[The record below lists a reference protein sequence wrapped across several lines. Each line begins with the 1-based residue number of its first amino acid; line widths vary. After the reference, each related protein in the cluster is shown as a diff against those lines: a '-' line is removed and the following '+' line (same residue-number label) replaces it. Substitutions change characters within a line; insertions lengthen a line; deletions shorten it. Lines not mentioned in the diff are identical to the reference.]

1 MTFLQALVNGIAI
14 AAVYSLLGLGFVII
28 FKSMNVLSF
37 AQPAL
42 MLWGAWWVIYFAS
55 APEAQL
61 LPGGGRSRWSSPR
74 PAGWSSSGSSCGP
87 MVGKSVFAVAIM
99 TIGIDLVV
107 RTMSG
112 NLYDVAVRSTGD
124 PWGFNTVN
132 IGAAR
137 THWASSAGASS
148 STTGGSRPSWW
159 RWSWCWR
166 LLAFFRY
173 SRMGLAMRAAAVDQ
187 EVALIQG
194 VSVGAVFSVS
204 WAIAAV
210 LAMFAGLF
218 MSPDTGA
225 LTASMYPLAL
235 KALPVVVIG
244 GLDSIGGT
252 LVAALMVGIA
262 EALTNTYQPDAST
275 LACMGHNFSQVV
287 PYLVMFI
294 VLLIRPYG
302 LFGTKEVERV

>member
-42 MLWGAWWVIYFAS
+42 MLWGGWWVVYFAS
-55 APEAQL
+55 LRQFNFYLAVLIALVIAAVTGVVIERVFL
-61 LPGGGRSRWSSPR
+61 R
-74 PAGWSSSGSSCGP
+74 P
-87 MVGKSVFAVAIM
+87 MVGKSIFAVAIM

-107 RTMSG
+107 RTLSG
-112 NLYDVAVRSTGD
+112 NLYDVTVRSTGD
-124 PWGFNTVN
+124 PWGFGTFN
-132 IGAAR
+132 IGGILINHRRVAAMVV
-137 THWASSAGASS
+137 AVVLVSA
-148 STTGGSRPSWW
+148 
-159 RWSWCWR
+159 
-166 LLAFFRY
+166 LLAFFRF
-173 SRMGLAMRAAAVDQ
+173 SRMGLAMRAAAIDQ

-210 LAMFAGLF
+210 LAMFASLF
-218 MSPDTGA
+218 MNPDTGQ

-252 LVAALMVGIA
+252 LLAALLVGLV
-262 EALTNTYQPDAST
+262 ESLTNTYQPTYAAF
-275 LACMGHNFSQVV
+275 LGGNLSQVV
-287 PYLVMFI
+287 PYVVMFI

-302 LFGTKEVERV
+302 FFGTKEVERV

>member
-42 MLWGAWWVIYFAS
+42 MLWGGWWVVYFAS
-55 APEAQL
+55 L
-61 LPGGGRSRWSSPR
+61 RSFNFYLAVLIAVVIAAATGVVVERVFLR
-74 PAGWSSSGSSCGP
+74 P
-87 MVGKSVFAVAIM
+87 MVGKSIFAVAIM

-107 RTMSG
+107 RTLSG
-112 NLYDVAVRSTGD
+112 NLYDVTVRSTGD
-124 PWGFNTVN
+124 PWGFNTFNLGGILLNHRRV
-132 IGAAR
+132 AAMVV
-137 THWASSAGASS
+137 AVVLVLA
-148 STTGGSRPSWW
+148 
-159 RWSWCWR
+159 

-173 SRMGLAMRAAAVDQ
+173 SRMGLAMRAAAIDQ
-187 EVALIQG
+187 EVALVQG

-210 LAMFAGLF
+210 LALFASLF
-218 MSPDTGA
+218 MNSDTGQ

-252 LVAALMVGIA
+252 LLAALLVGLV
-262 EALTNTYQPDAST
+262 ESLTNTYQPTYAAF
-275 LACMGHNFSQVV
+275 LGGNLSQVI
-287 PYLVMFI
+287 PYVVMFI

-302 LFGTKEVERV
+302 FFGTKEVERV

>member
-1 MTFLQALVNGIAI
+1 MTFLQALVNGVAI
-14 AAVYSLLGLGFVII
+14 AAVYALLGLGFVIV

-55 APEAQL
+55 LRHFNFYVAVLIAV
-61 LPGGGRSRWSSPR
+61 GI
-74 PAGWSSSGSSCGP
+74 AAISGVVIERIFLRP

-107 RTMSG
+107 RTISG
-112 NLYDVAVRSTGD
+112 NMYDVSVRSTGD
-124 PWGFNTVN
+124 PWGFDTFNLGGIIINHRRV
-132 IGAAR
+132 AAMVV
-137 THWASSAGASS
+137 AIVLVLA
-148 STTGGSRPSWW
+148 
-159 RWSWCWR
+159 

-218 MSPDTGA
+218 MNPDTGA

-252 LVAALMVGIA
+252 LLAALLVGVA
-262 EALTNTYQPDAST
+262 ESLTNSFQPTYAAFLGRS
-275 LACMGHNFSQVV
+275 FSQVV

-302 LFGTKEVERV
+302 FFGTKEVERV

>member
-1 MTFLQALVNGIAI
+1 MTFLQAIVNGIAI

-42 MLWGAWWVIYFAS
+42 MLWGGWWVVYFATIINWNFYL
-55 APEAQL
+55 AVVIAVVIAAVTGLVIERVFL
-61 LPGGGRSRWSSPR
+61 R
-74 PAGWSSSGSSCGP
+74 P
-87 MVGKSVFAVAIM
+87 MVGKSIFAVAIM
-99 TIGIDLVV
+99 TIGIDTVV
-107 RTMSG
+107 RAFSG
-112 NLYDVAVRSTGD
+112 NLYDVTVRSTGD
-124 PWGFNTVN
+124 PWGFSTFNLGGILLNHRRV
-132 IGAAR
+132 AALVVSI
-137 THWASSAGASS
+137 ALVVA
-148 STTGGSRPSWW
+148 
-159 RWSWCWR
+159 

-194 VSVGAVFSVS
+194 VSVGAVFALS
-204 WAIAAV
+204 WAMASV
-210 LAMFAGLF
+210 LATMAGLF
-218 MSPDTGA
+218 MNPDTGQ

-252 LVAALMVGIA
+252 LLAALLVGLV
-262 EALTNTYQPDAST
+262 ESLTNTYQPTYAAF
-275 LACMGHNFSQVV
+275 LGGNLSQVM
-287 PYLVMFI
+287 PYVVMFI

-302 LFGTKEVERV
+302 FFGTKEVERV

>member
-42 MLWGAWWVIYFAS
+42 MLWGGWWVVYFAS
-55 APEAQL
+55 L
-61 LPGGGRSRWSSPR
+61 RSFNFYLAVLIAVVIAAVTGVVVERVFLR
-74 PAGWSSSGSSCGP
+74 P

-107 RTMSG
+107 RTLSG
-112 NLYDVAVRSTGD
+112 NLYDVTVRSTGD
-124 PWGFNTVN
+124 PWGFNTFNLGGILLNHRRV
-132 IGAAR
+132 AAMVV
-137 THWASSAGASS
+137 AVVLVLA
-148 STTGGSRPSWW
+148 
-159 RWSWCWR
+159 

-173 SRMGLAMRAAAVDQ
+173 SRMGLAMRAAAIDQ

-210 LAMFAGLF
+210 LALFASLF
-218 MSPDTGA
+218 MNSDTGQ

-252 LVAALMVGIA
+252 LLAALLVGLV
-262 EALTNTYQPDAST
+262 ESLTNTYQPTYAAF
-275 LACMGHNFSQVV
+275 LGGNLSQVI
-287 PYLVMFI
+287 PYVVMFI

-302 LFGTKEVERV
+302 FFGTKEVERV

>member
-1 MTFLQALVNGIAI
+1 MTFLQAIVNGIAI

-42 MLWGAWWVIYFAS
+42 MLWGGWWVVYFAS
-55 APEAQL
+55 L
-61 LPGGGRSRWSSPR
+61 RSFNFYLAVLIALVIAAATGVVIERVFLR
-74 PAGWSSSGSSCGP
+74 P
-87 MVGKSVFAVAIM
+87 MVGKSIFAVAIM

-107 RTMSG
+107 RTLSG
-112 NLYDVAVRSTGD
+112 NLYDVTVRSTGD
-124 PWGFNTVN
+124 PWGFSTFN
-132 IGAAR
+132 IGGILLNHRRVAAMVV
-137 THWASSAGASS
+137 AVVLVLA
-148 STTGGSRPSWW
+148 
-159 RWSWCWR
+159 

-173 SRMGLAMRAAAVDQ
+173 SRMGLAMRAAAIDQ

-210 LAMFAGLF
+210 LAMFASLF
-218 MSPDTGA
+218 MNPDTGQ

-252 LVAALMVGIA
+252 LLAALLVGIV
-262 EALTNTYQPDAST
+262 EALTNTYQPTYAPF
-275 LACMGHNFSQVV
+275 LGGNLSQVI
-287 PYLVMFI
+287 PYVVMFI

-302 LFGTKEVERV
+302 FFGTKEVERV

>member
-42 MLWGAWWVIYFAS
+42 MLWGAWWVIYFTS
-55 APEAQL
+55 AQKLNYYLAVAIAVVLAAATGMIIERL
-61 LPGGGRSRWSSPR
+61 FLR
-74 PAGWSSSGSSCGP
+74 P

-99 TIGIDLVV
+99 TIGIDVLV
-107 RTMSG
+107 RAFSG

-124 PWGFNTVN
+124 PWGFNTIR
-132 IGAAR
+132 IG
-137 THWASSAGASS
+137 G
-148 STTGGSRPSWW
+148 STDALGLATGGILINHR
-159 RWSWCWR
+159 RIAAIVVAVVLVMA
-166 LLAFFRY
+166 LLAFFKY

-252 LVAALMVGIA
+252 LLAALLVGIV
-262 EALTNTYQPDAST
+262 ESLTNTYQPQIDQ
-275 LACMGHNFSQVV
+275 LAWMGNNVGQVI
-287 PYLVMFI
+287 PYFVMFI

-302 LFGTKEVERV
+302 FFGTKEVERV

>member
-1 MTFLQALVNGIAI
+1 MTLLQALVNGVAI

-55 APEAQL
+55 LRKFNFYLAVLIAVGIAAL
-61 LPGGGRSRWSSPR
+61 
-74 PAGWSSSGSSCGP
+74 SGVVIERVFLRP

-112 NLYDVAVRSTGD
+112 NLYDVSVRSTGD

-132 IGAAR
+132 IGGTKNALGLVSGGIIINHRRIAAMVV
-137 THWASSAGASS
+137 AVVLVLA
-148 STTGGSRPSWW
+148 
-159 RWSWCWR
+159 

-194 VSVGAVFSVS
+194 VSVGSVFSVS

-210 LAMFAGLF
+210 LAMFSGLF

-225 LTASMYPLAL
+225 LTASMYPMAL

-252 LVAALMVGIA
+252 LVAALIVGIA
-262 EALTNTYQPDAST
+262 EALTNTYQPGIDQ
-275 LACMGHNFSQVV
+275 LAWMGNNVAQVV
-287 PYLVMFI
+287 PYFVMFI

>member
-42 MLWGAWWVIYFAS
+42 MLWGAWWVIYFTS
-55 APEAQL
+55 AQKLNYYLAVAIAVVLAAATGMIIERL
-61 LPGGGRSRWSSPR
+61 FLR
-74 PAGWSSSGSSCGP
+74 P

-99 TIGIDLVV
+99 TIGIDVLV
-107 RTMSG
+107 RAFSG

-124 PWGFNTVN
+124 PWGFNTVR
-132 IGAAR
+132 IG
-137 THWASSAGASS
+137 G
-148 STTGGSRPSWW
+148 STDALGLATGGILINHR
-159 RWSWCWR
+159 RIAAIVVAVVLVMA
-166 LLAFFRY
+166 LLAFFKY

-252 LVAALMVGIA
+252 LLAALLVGIV
-262 EALTNTYQPDAST
+262 ESLTNTYQPQIDQ
-275 LACMGHNFSQVV
+275 LAWMGNNVGQVI
-287 PYLVMFI
+287 PYFVMFI

-302 LFGTKEVERV
+302 FFGTKEVERV

>member
-14 AAVYSLLGLGFVII
+14 AAVYALLGLGFVII

-42 MLWGAWWVIYFAS
+42 MLWGGWWVVYFATIVNYNFYL
-55 APEAQL
+55 AVVIAIVIAAITGLVIERVFL
-61 LPGGGRSRWSSPR
+61 R
-74 PAGWSSSGSSCGP
+74 P

-99 TIGIDLVV
+99 TIGIDTVV
-107 RTMSG
+107 RAISG
-112 NLYDVAVRSTGD
+112 NLYDVTVRSTGD
-124 PWGFNTVN
+124 PWGFGTFNLGGILLNYRRV
-132 IGAAR
+132 AALVV
-137 THWASSAGASS
+137 AIALVIA
-148 STTGGSRPSWW
+148 
-159 RWSWCWR
+159 
-166 LLAFFRY
+166 LLSFFRY

-194 VSVGAVFSVS
+194 VSVGAVFALS
-204 WAIAAV
+204 WAMASV
-210 LAMFAGLF
+210 LATMAGLF
-218 MSPDTGA
+218 LNPDTGQ

-252 LVAALMVGIA
+252 LLAALLVGIV
-262 EALTNTYQPDAST
+262 EAMTNTYQPTYAAF
-275 LACMGHNFSQVV
+275 LGGNLSQVV
-287 PYLVMFI
+287 PYVVMFI

-302 LFGTKEVERV
+302 FFGTKEVERV